1 MIVIERLGLF
11 DLLDSLAT
19 VPLSQLLEVRLL
31 HCVVIFVDHQLIV
44 EIAEVLA
51 GAGNSVFGIQIDL
64 SLSAKVCVEA

>member
-1 MIVIERLGLF
+1 
-11 DLLDSLAT
+11 
-19 VPLSQLLEVRLL
+19 
-31 HCVVIFVDHQLIV
+31 VDHQLIV